1 MFYEPDKRNHGLR
14 YNPFKALV
22 VPRPIGWISSVDT
35 DGIPNLAPYSMFNAV
50 ADDPPC
56 VMFAS
61 STKIGGAPK
70 DSKHCAEATGEF
82 FVNLA
87 TYNSREPMN
96 RSSEPLPLGT
106 SEFDTTQL
114 EFEPSVLVKAP
125 RVRCSP
131 VQLEC
136 KFLQS
141 IEMPS
146 GQTVT
151 S

>member
-70 DSKHCAEATGEF
+70 DSKLRGS
-82 FVNLA
+82 N
-87 TYNSREPMN
+87 
-96 RSSEPLPLGT
+96 G
-106 SEFDTTQL
+106 
-114 EFEPSVLVKAP
+114 
-125 RVRCSP
+125 
-131 VQLEC
+131 
-136 KFLQS
+136 
-141 IEMPS
+141 
-146 GQTVT
+146 
-151 S
+151 